1 MENQLDIIQFEESA
15 IRKIWHE
22 GEWWFA
28 VVDVIQFLTDTK
40 NPKRYL
46 SDLKRRDPELD
57 REGGTKISY
66 PLPMPT
72 KGGTQRINCANTEGL
87 LRLAMSIT
95 SPKVEPLKKWLA
107 KTGSERIEEELNP
120 EMGFERLREIYKQKG
135 YPDDW
140 IDRRLQTIEVRK
152 QLTDEWKSRGVKEGQ
167 EYAILTA
174 AVAKG
179 TFGLTPSEHSALKG
193 LEKENLRDHMSNFE
207 LIFTALSE
215 EITRSV
221 TIKEDANG
229 FEENRE
235 AAAESGKMAGEAREN
250 LEKRL
255 GQKIVS
261 AQNFLD
267 LNNNQK
273 AIAPKDDEK

>member
-15 IRKIWHE
+15 IRKVWHE
-22 GEWWFA
+22 GEWWFV

-72 KGGTQRINCANTEGL
+72 KGGTQRINCANTEGV
-87 LRLAMSIT
+87 LRLVMSIT

-235 AAAESGKMAGEAREN
+235 AAVESGKMAGEAREN